1 MQSMGE
7 IYQSYAKTVYKY
19 LFSLTHSQDIAEELT
34 QETFYQAVRSIDRF
48 DGSCAVSTWLCAIAK
63 HQLSSYRRKHPPTE
77 HVEELDGASDSVE
90 DKALA
95 AAGRVDLLKRL
106 HQCPEPFREIPCRA
120 GDHTGS
126 RRQSYPLGKRKSYFC
141 GDLRRVSDAP
151 PLCRGYEQKR
161 CKRQCAEHVILS
173 RTVYKH
179 AANGDRALRLDDD
192 AF

>member
-1 MQSMGE
+1 MQPMGE

-77 HVEELDGASDSVE
+77 PVEELDGASDSAE

-106 HQCPEPFREIPCRA
+106 HQCPEPFREILYLRI
-120 GDHTGS
+120 
-126 RRQSYPLGKRKSYFC
+126 F
-141 GDLRRVSDAP
+141 GDLSFREIGEIMGRTENWARVTFY
-151 PLCRGYEQKR
+151 RGKER
-161 CKRQCAEHVILS
+161 
-173 RTVYKH
+173 
-179 AANGDRALRLDDD
+179 LRKELDENETENSL
-192 AF
+192 